1 MVESNE
7 SAFFLLILALAKMGA
22 IAIIVNGEWHGG
34 FIIPLFLTGA
44 CIGKVIALLIP
55 GLHPVLTMIAVMTAL
70 NAALIVI
77 GSYHS
82 I

>member
-1 MVESNE
+1 
-7 SAFFLLILALAKMGA
+7 MGA
-22 IAIIVNGEWHGG
+22 IATTINGEWHGG

-44 CIGKVIALLIP
+44 CIGKAIALLIP
-55 GLHPVLTMIAVMTAL
+55 ELHPVLTMIAVMTAL
-70 NAALIVI
+70 NAALMVI